1 SITELED
8 KVSFMERKLYMQGQ
22 LLRDS
27 DVFGMAHSLEIRV
40 PFLDN
45 NLVDYITKVKT
56 SYKFGKNNK
65 QILADI
71 AKKHLPNDIIE
82 RPKMGFVLPFE
93 IWFINNI
100 ELFDFNEKMKEKFL
114 KKEISWSKIWAL
126 FILESFERNEL

>member
-1 SITELED
+1 
-8 KVSFMERKLYMQGQ
+8 
-22 LLRDS
+22 
-27 DVFGMAHSLEIRV
+27 EIRV